1 VSGAVISGIG
11 TVATFTVA
19 MIVATTK
26 FRDGAWLPV
35 IVVPAI
41 VQLFTTIHKHYES
54 MNERLVITPADVPPE
69 PARHTF
75 VVLVSRVHKGV
86 VEALN
91 YAHSLRP
98 DHLVALHI
106 AEDETQHE
114 RIHQQWGE
122 FEFSVALEIIDS
134 PYRELIGPV
143 ERYLDE
149 LDERWSDDRITVII
163 PEFVVGIRSTANI
176 LHGQSA
182 LGLKLALLDRPNTIV
197 TSVPFHVG
205 DAT

>member
-1 VSGAVISGIG
+1 
-11 TVATFTVA
+11 
-19 MIVATTK
+19 
-26 FRDGAWLPV
+26 
-35 IVVPAI
+35 
-41 VQLFTTIHKHYES
+41 
-54 MNERLVITPADVPPE
+54 
-69 PARHTF
+69 
-75 VVLVSRVHKGV
+75 VHKGV

-122 FEFSVALEIIDS
+122 FEFSVPLEIIDS
-134 PYRELIGPV
+134 PYRELIAPV
-143 ERYLDE
+143 ERFLDE
-149 LDERWSDDRITVII
+149 LDERWSDDRITVVI
-163 PEFVVGIRSTANI
+163 PEFVVGLRSTANI

-205 DAT
+205 DAD